1 MKSELIYDI
10 NKKFI
15 VTMLK
20 NILGS
25 PMDIVFYFKDIY
37 IAVDVNKDREQA
49 SIVFTDKDGK
59 EIISF
64 FKHYR
69 KYTAYSDCMPIK
81 DFMGDDTI
89 NGILKDLVFD
99 GAKILRFLYG
109 ISGSRVIGRELYM
122 LLNEH
127 TKIETKDNF
136 SYIL

>member
-25 PMDIVFYFKDIY
+25 PTDIVFYFKDIY
-37 IAVDVNKDREQA
+37 IAIDVNKDREQA

-89 NGILKDLVFD
+89 NNILKDLVFD

-109 ISGSRVIGRELYM
+109 VPGSRVIGRELYM